1 LNLGRRTITLTS
13 IRTTSLTA
21 DAYTIIKI
29 ELWSVDIPLTHPF
42 VVATGQ
48 RLTAQNIFV
57 RLTLKSG
64 VHGYGEMAPFPEVGG
79 RDRAACL
86 AGATEMA
93 RSLIGQS
100 AVQYRGLARHLYEI
114 GADQAAGR
122 CGLETALLDALA
134 RELKIPLWAFWGGA
148 DVRERESDITI
159 PITSVSQALALGQ
172 RWYSQGFR
180 LFKMKVGST
189 VNADVDSDVRRV
201 EALHRTLGDVA
212 FIADANQG
220 YTREQC
226 RRFVKE
232 VRRVGAELILLEQPV
247 VSDDLDSLAALR
259 RDTGLPVAVDES
271 VRSLQD
277 LRDVVRRE
285 AADFVNIKIMKS
297 GLLQAMD
304 IIAYTRAAGL
314 RLMIGGMVE
323 SRVAMGCSFG
333 LVLGMGGFEILDL
346 DTPLLMASE
355 PVEGGYHYD
364 GPRLQPWSGPGLDL
378 HVQPDGSA
386 TVTIE

>member
-1 LNLGRRTITLTS
+1 MNLGSQAITLTS
-13 IRTTSLTA
+13 TIAA

-29 ELWSVDIPLTHPF
+29 ELWPVDIPLTHPF

-57 RLTLKSG
+57 RLSLKSG
-64 VHGYGEMAPFPEVGG
+64 VQGYGEMAPFPEVGG

-93 RSLIGQS
+93 RSLIGQP

-114 GADQAAGR
+114 AADQAAAR

-134 RELKIPLWAFWGGA
+134 RELRIPLWAFWGGA

-159 PITSVSQALALGQ
+159 PITSVSHALALGQ

-189 VNADVDSDVRRV
+189 VNVDVDSDVRRV

-297 GLLQAMD
+297 GLLQTMD

-355 PVEGGYHYD
+355 SVEGGYHYD
-364 GPRLQPWSGPGLDL
+364 GPRLQPWSGAGLDL
-378 HVQPDGSA
+378 RLHPA
-386 TVTIE
+386 APITTIE

>member
-1 LNLGRRTITLTS
+1 MNLGRRTITLTS

-29 ELWSVDIPLTHPF
+29 ELWPVDIPLTHPF

-57 RLTLKSG
+57 RLTLKSA
-64 VHGYGEMAPFPEVGG
+64 VQGYGEMAPFPEVGG

-93 RSLIGQS
+93 RSLIGQP

-114 GADQAAGR
+114 GADQAAAR

-134 RELKIPLWAFWGGA
+134 RELRIPLWAFWGGA

-159 PITSVSQALALGQ
+159 PITSVSQAVAVGQ
-172 RWYSQGFR
+172 KWYSQGFR

-226 RRFVKE
+226 RRFVKD

-277 LRDVVRRE
+277 LREVVRRE

-364 GPRLQPWSGPGLDL
+364 GPRLQPWSGAGLDL
-378 HVQPDGSA
+378 RLQPA
-386 TVTIE
+386 APITTIE